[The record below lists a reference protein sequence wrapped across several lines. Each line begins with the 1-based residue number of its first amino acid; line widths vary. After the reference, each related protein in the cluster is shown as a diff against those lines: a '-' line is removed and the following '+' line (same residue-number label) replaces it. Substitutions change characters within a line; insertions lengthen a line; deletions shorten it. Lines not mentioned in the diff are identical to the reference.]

1 MFHDVT
7 VTDYV
12 PGYNPA
18 DSQTRSVASRG
29 ILDASSITCAGGFT
43 CTSTYDVGT
52 GLITWHLTGTGQDE
66 GDLRDQSGTV
76 SFVVRMPDLPQI
88 SPLAAPGVA
97 FAGLMWNQAGLSW
110 TQTDDPEEGG
120 PHSSASNAVTDAANE
135 VLPPAQV
142 EPPQVQ
148 PPHGKPPQVKPP
160 EALPNT
166 GGPEAWILVAGL
178 MLLLAGGSLVASDRR
193 RRRS

>member
-1 MFHDVT
+1 MTATGTKVFHDVT

-18 DSQTRSVASRG
+18 DSQTQLGGFKGV
-29 ILDASSITCAGGFT
+29 LDAGSIDCSGAVT
-43 CTSTYDVGT
+43 CTSTYDAGT
-52 GLITWHLTGTGQDE
+52 GLITWHLTGAGQDE

-76 SFVVRMPDLPQI
+76 SFVVRMPDLPRI

-97 FAGLMWNQAGLSW
+97 FAGLMWNQAGLTW
-110 TQTDDPEEGG
+110 TQTDDPEESG
-120 PHSSASNAVTDAANE
+120 PHSSTSNAVTDAANE

-142 EPPQVQ
+142 EPP
-148 PPHGKPPQVKPP
+148 HVKPP
-160 EALPNT
+160 KALPNT
-166 GGPEAWILVAGL
+166 GGPDVWI
-178 MLLLAGGSLVASDRR
+178 LLAGIALLLGGGLLVTGGRLR